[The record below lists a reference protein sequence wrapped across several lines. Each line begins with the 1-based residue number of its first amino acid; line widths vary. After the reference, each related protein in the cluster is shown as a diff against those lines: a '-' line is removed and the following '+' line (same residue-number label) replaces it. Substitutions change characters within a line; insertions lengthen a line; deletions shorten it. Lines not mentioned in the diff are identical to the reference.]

1 MGKLFDNAICFA
13 AQKHSGQ
20 LRKGT
25 TIPYIVHP
33 MEAAAIVA
41 TVTDDDELLA
51 AAALHDTLED
61 TEATYDEIVHTFG
74 SRVAALVADESENK
88 REELAADATWQ
99 VRKQETIDHLK
110 TASHEARLIAL
121 GDKLSNIRAILRD
134 YEAQG
139 EAFWKRFNQSD
150 PALQGWYYGS
160 IADIFEADP
169 ALADTPACRE
179 FREKVDQVF
188 HK

>member
-51 AAALHDTLED
+51 AAVLHDTLED
-61 TEATYDEIVHTFG
+61 TEATYDEIVQTFG
-74 SRVAALVADESENK
+74 NRVAALVADESENK
-88 REELAADATWQ
+88 RKELAADATWQ

-121 GDKLSNIRAILRD
+121 GDKLSSIRAILRD

-150 PALQGWYYGS
+150 PSLQGWYYGS